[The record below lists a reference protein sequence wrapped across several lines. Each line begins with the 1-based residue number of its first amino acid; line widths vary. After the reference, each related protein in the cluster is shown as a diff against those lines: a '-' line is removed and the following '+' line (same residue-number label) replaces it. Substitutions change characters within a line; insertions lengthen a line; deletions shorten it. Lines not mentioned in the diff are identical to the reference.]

1 MEENNKVYSERLN
14 HRLYRLPASHII
26 LRLYH
31 FSCGVGT
38 DNSNPLVNSQRREY
52 QYLHCN

>member
-52 QYLHCN
+52 LHCN